1 MFSTIQYRDC
11 NTFLKLISTL
21 TVQGMTTFPPKTWD
35 VRFLEDFDN
44 LRGSS
49 MADSGITLE
58 ALLAV
63 RPAAGREGS
72 FRLLLAGP
80 EKIKLRFNINT
91 VLPSA
96 LFAGMVAEAE
106 VDVGEHIQIER
117 NSISSKWQDVG
128 ELVQS
133 QDFAITDGLGEDA
146 SEEFIAALQ
155 SYKKDLVQE
164 TGKGDRAGISFRWLI
179 GTKKGDNKLLLLAQ
193 VTQYTL

>member
-1 MFSTIQYRDC
+1 
-11 NTFLKLISTL
+11 
-21 TVQGMTTFPPKTWD
+21 MTTFPPNTWD
-35 VRFLEDFDN
+35 VRFLADFDN
-44 LRGSS
+44 LRCTI

-91 VLPSA
+91 VLPSG

-128 ELVQS
+128 KLVQS
-133 QDFAITDGLGEDA
+133 A
-146 SEEFIAALQ
+146 
-155 SYKKDLVQE
+155 
-164 TGKGDRAGISFRWLI
+164 
-179 GTKKGDNKLLLLAQ
+179 
-193 VTQYTL
+193 

>member
-1 MFSTIQYRDC
+1 
-11 NTFLKLISTL
+11 
-21 TVQGMTTFPPKTWD
+21 MTTFPPKTWD

-91 VLPSA
+91 VLPSG

-193 VTQYTL
+193 VIQYT